1 MKTVQ
6 NFGLFYILFV
16 VAQMFICNY
25 FNFSMY
31 VTLSILPVL
40 VMYIPLSVNTILTML
55 IAFCTGLA
63 TDALSDAVLGLNALA
78 LTPVALLRKPI
89 IRMVMGEETIE
100 RQETLNV
107 RKNGFL
113 SISLAI
119 VLSCFIFIAIY
130 IIADGAGTRP
140 LWFNV
145 ARFFASVASSYLLS
159 LIIVKALT
167 PEK

>member
-1 MKTVQ
+1 MRE
-6 NFGLFYILFV
+6 NEDSPEFRPILH
-16 VAQMFICNY
+16 
-25 FNFSMY
+25 
-31 VTLSILPVL
+31 PVCSCTDVHL
-40 VMYIPLSVNTILTML
+40 QLLQFQHVCHLSVNTILTML

-100 RQETLNV
+100 RQETFTV

-113 SISLAI
+113 RISLAI
-119 VLSCFIFIAIY
+119 VLSCCIFMAIY

-140 LWFNV
+140 LWFNA